1 MEADDLMAAMVA
13 IAEVAAPATNL
24 LNVASENG
32 FGGGVLSFAVV
43 LGTTANDG
51 ASADGA
57 VPRIFRIPI
66 TENAVEKSVKKNP
79 ATTTAPTLRTSIE
92 EPRLCASGKVTNDGT
107 KKTGNH
113 LAKTA
118 AQGLNKLYKPSPSDS
133 LTVQSVTKSVN
144 NVPHPASDD
153 GNDMDSDLSS
163 LRNPMSSATKATVD
177 EMEAISEGPFLT
189 GSGASSAA
197 VVDMCRQDPFF

>member
-1 MEADDLMAAMVA
+1 MEADDLMATMVA
-13 IAEVAAPATNL
+13 IAEVVAQATNL
-24 LNVASENG
+24 LKVASENG
-32 FGGGVLSFAVV
+32 FGGGVLSSTFV
-43 LGTTANDG
+43 LCTTGNDC
-51 ASADGA
+51 ASADDDA
-57 VPRIFRIPI
+57 VPRILRMPI

-79 ATTTAPTLRTSIE
+79 ATTTAPTLRTSNE

-118 AQGLNKLYKPSPSDS
+118 APGLNKLYKPSPSDS

-153 GNDMDSDLSS
+153 GNDMDNDLSS

-177 EMEAISEGPFLT
+177 DMEAISEGPFLAD
-189 GSGASSAA
+189 SGASLTA
-197 VVDMCRQDPFF
+197 VVDM